1 MRKLKHVMHISLDGY
16 YADSNGEM
24 RWVRMDNDLGA
35 YVHEFIA
42 PCGTAI
48 YGRKT
53 YEMMENFWP
62 TAEQLPQAA
71 PGSHLVEHA
80 RWVNA
85 ADKILISRTR
95 KTTSWQPT
103 TIISEN
109 VVAAIRELKQQPG
122 KDMVMLASTS
132 IAQLLMSH
140 GLIDQYLISISPVAL
155 GAGQAFFRQPLNLKL
170 VDSAAFS
177 SGVMAGIYEPA

>member
-1 MRKLKHVMHISLDGY
+1 MRQLKHVMHISLDGY

-24 RWVRMDNDLGA
+24 RWVRMDNDLGD
-35 YVHEFIA
+35 YVHQYIA

-48 YGRKT
+48 YGRTT

-62 TAEQLPQAA
+62 NAEQHPQAK

-80 RWVNA
+80 RWVNPV
-85 ADKILISRTR
+85 DKILISRTR
-95 KTTSWQPT
+95 KTANWQPT

-109 VVAAIRELKQQPG
+109 VVAAIKELKEQPG
-122 KDMVMLASTS
+122 KDMVLLASAS
-132 IAQLLMSH
+132 IARLLMSH
-140 GLIDQYLISISPVAL
+140 GLIDQYLISITPVAL
-155 GAGQAFFRQPLNLKL
+155 GGGQAFFHQPLNLKL
-170 VDSAAFS
+170 VDATSFS